1 MIVAHTRNIVA
12 SVVLI
17 LGGPHFGLAGDSPY
31 FEIQVIDKATKR
43 GVPLVELVTVND
55 VRHVTDNAGRIAY
68 HEPGQAGQTVFFA
81 IHAPGYKVPKDG
93 FGISGTRWK
102 IEPGKAVQLELERT
116 NLAERLYRATGQGL
130 YRDSVLLGHETPL
143 KEPLGAGMVAGQD
156 SIQAAVYRGK
166 LYWFWGDTNRLA
178 YPLGLFRMAGATSA
192 LPDQGGLHPSVGIDY
207 EYFTNKEGFA
217 RAMAEV
223 ADPKG
228 VVWIFGVCTVQD
240 EEGKTRMVGHYSRRP
255 GLGKAYE
262 QGMMVYN
269 DDREIFEAKTQLPLE
284 DTWRHLENH
293 PIKVR
298 EGETDY
304 LMSGVPFPVT
314 RVPAKLSAV
323 LDPKQ
328 YESWSC
334 MDKDADP
341 ETAKPRRDASGNLD
355 WQWQQGPPVSPK
367 IEARWLS
374 LGLIKPEEA
383 RFTPQDVDNEN
394 HRVQMHTGSVY
405 YNAYR
410 QKYILIS
417 SEFALSK
424 DSPSMLGE
432 IWYSESNSPQG
443 PYQKA
448 IRILTHDKQ
457 SFYNA
462 CQHPFFDE
470 EGGRV
475 IYFEGTYT
483 NSFTNAPA
491 TPYYNYNQ
499 IMHRLD
505 LGNTRIQ
512 KAFGGVER

>member
-1 MIVAHTRNIVA
+1 MIAVCARTITV

-17 LGGPHFGLAGDSPY
+17 FAGSLAAEDSPY

-55 VRHVTDNAGRIAY
+55 VRHITDNAGRIAY
-68 HEPGQAGQTVFFA
+68 REPGHAGETIFFA

-93 FGISGTRWK
+93 FGLTGARWK
-102 IEPGKAVQLELERT
+102 IEPGKQVPLELERT

-130 YRDSVLLGHETPL
+130 YRDSVLLGHKTPL
-143 KEPLGAGMVAGQD
+143 KEPLGTGLVAGQD

-178 YPLGLFRMAGATSA
+178 YPLGLFRTAGATSA
-192 LPDQGGLHPSVGIDY
+192 LPKDGGLDPSIGIDY

-223 ADPKG
+223 KDPKG
-228 VVWIFGVCTVQD
+228 VVWMDGVCTVKD
-240 EEGKTRMVGHYSRRP
+240 DEGKTRLVGHYSRRA
-255 GLGKAYE
+255 GLAKAFE
-262 QGMMVYN
+262 QGLMLYN
-269 DDREIFEAKTQLPLE
+269 DDREIFEVKTQIPIEE
-284 DTWRHLENH
+284 DWRFLQNH
-293 PIKVR
+293 PILVQG
-298 EGETDY
+298 GETEF

-314 RVPAKLSAV
+314 RVPAKFSAV

-334 MDKDADP
+334 MEPDADP
-341 ETAKPRRDASGNLD
+341 ETARPSRDASGNLD
-355 WQWQQGPPVSPK
+355 WRWQFGPPVTPK
-367 IEARWLS
+367 IEARWLK
-374 LGLIKPEEA
+374 LGHIKPEEA
-383 RFTPQDVDNEN
+383 RYSPMDADDEK
-394 HRVQMHTGSVY
+394 HRVQIHTGSVN

-410 QKYILIS
+410 KKYVMIASEIS
-417 SEFALSK
+417 LSK

-432 IWYSESNSPQG
+432 VWYSEADTPQG
-443 PYQKA
+443 PFKKA
-448 IRILTHDKQ
+448 VRILTHDKQ

-462 CQHPFFDE
+462 CHHPFFDE
-470 EGGRV
+470 DGGRI

-483 NSFTNAPA
+483 NSFTNASP

-499 IMHRLD
+499 MMYRLD
-505 LGNTRIQ
+505 LGSEKIQ
-512 KAFGGVER
+512 AAFGAGM

>member
-1 MIVAHTRNIVA
+1 MTARSIACLLPLLVGLPAAVAA
-12 SVVLI
+12 EEPL
-17 LGGPHFGLAGDSPY
+17 Y

-55 VRHVTDNAGRIAY
+55 VRHVTDSAGRIAY
-68 HEPGQAGQTVFFA
+68 HEPEQAGQTVFFS

-93 FGISGTRWK
+93 FGIQGIRWK
-102 IEPGKAVQLELERT
+102 IEPGKKVQLELERT

-178 YPLGLFRMAGATSA
+178 YPLGLFRMAGATSP
-192 LPDQGGLHPSVGIDY
+192 LPEDGGLHPSVGINYD
-207 EYFTNKEGFA
+207 YFTNKDGFA

-223 ADPKG
+223 QDPKG
-228 VVWIFGVCTVQD
+228 VVWIDGVCTVKD
-240 EEGKTRMVGHYSRRP
+240 DDGKTRMVGHYARRP
-255 GLGKAYE
+255 GLGKPYE
-262 QGMMVYN
+262 QGISVYN
-269 DDREIFEAKTQLPLE
+269 DEREIFEAKTQIPV
-284 DTWRHLENH
+284 DDDWRYLQNH
-293 PIKVR
+293 PIPVR
-298 EGETDY
+298 ESETDY
-304 LMSGVPFPVT
+304 LMFGVPFPVT

-323 LDPKQ
+323 LDPQQ

-334 MDKDADP
+334 MEIDADP

-355 WQWQQGPPVSPK
+355 WKWQQGPPVSPK
-367 IEARWLS
+367 TEARWLS
-374 LGLIKPEEA
+374 LNLIKPGEA
-383 RFTPQDVDNEN
+383 RFTPVDVHNEK

-405 YNAYR
+405 YNAWR
-410 QKYILIS
+410 KKYVLIS

-432 IWYSESNSPQG
+432 IWYSEAETPQG
-443 PYQKA
+443 PFQKA

-462 CQHPFFDE
+462 CHHPFFDE

-483 NSFTNAPA
+483 NTFTNAPA

-499 IMHRLD
+499 MMYRLD
-505 LGNTRIQ
+505 LGNEKV
-512 KAFGGVER
+512 KAAFAAER